1 MPRRPNR
8 KPKLKAMRDADFDK
22 DIRPDFAIDGYKL
35 VCTCSACPEQYDV
48 FNDNNKL
55 VGYLRLR
62 HGQFRADCPDV
73 GGTTVYSS
81 RPSGDGMFE
90 PEERMP
96 ELIKAVAAIKEYWQQ
111 LLLDADK

>member
-1 MPRRPNR
+1 
-8 KPKLKAMRDADFDK
+8 MRDADFDK

-81 RPSGDGMFE
+81 RPRKPWLRLKNTGNSFYSTLTSNLSVK
-90 PEERMP
+90 PSN
-96 ELIKAVAAIKEYWQQ
+96 YC
-111 LLLDADK
+111 